1 MSEDQSNTERLLR
14 LLAEHQQELY
24 RYVFSFL
31 LHEEDTRDV
40 LQETYVAL
48 TRKFSEYDST
58 KPFLAWAFGFAYLQT
73 LKHRQQSERT
83 RRRLSDDVLE
93 LLANERAGEAVS
105 LNSRLQALDDCLE
118 QLSEE
123 DRRLISHRYLTRTTA
138 EQLTEIVGASRRTMF
153 RNLERVRRLLHDC
166 ISRRM
171 EESAS

>member
-1 MSEDQSNTERLLR
+1 
-14 LLAEHQQELY
+14 
-24 RYVFSFL
+24 
-31 LHEEDTRDV
+31 
-40 LQETYVAL
+40 
-48 TRKFSEYDST
+48 
-58 KPFLAWAFGFAYLQT
+58 
-73 LKHRQQSERT
+73 
-83 RRRLSDDVLE
+83 LSDDVVE